1 MSFQGDPLLSLGVD
15 GSKLTFVGGQPVMD
29 RGLENLV
36 LISLFT
42 SQGWSGNDLF
52 DDVNQKI
59 GSDFLSSANQSITLD
74 SLNDIKD
81 AAEKALVDPI
91 FGKVTVT
98 VLNPNSYRIEVK
110 IVIEPPGED
119 IQELLVSKNG
129 INWQAQ
135 IVDPANRRI

>member
-1 MSFQGDPLLSLGVD
+1 MTFQGDPLLSLGVD

-42 SQGWSGNDLF
+42 SPGWSGNDLF
-52 DDVNQKI
+52 DNIDQKI
-59 GSDFLSSANQSITLD
+59 GSNFLSSANQPITLD

-81 AAEKALVDPI
+81 AAEKALTDTI
-91 FGKVTVT
+91 FGKVTVI
-98 VLNPNSYRIEVK
+98 VLNPNGYRIDVK
-110 IVIEPPGED
+110 IIIEPPGKD